1 MGLPWRS
8 SDLRIHLP
16 MQGTQ
21 VRSLVWEDP
30 TCCNQHAACVL
41 CDKKSLHDEKPADC
55 NGVAPALQLEKAGA
69 QQRRLSTAKNKQT
82 YKLVNKT
89 LKKSRESRMSISPPA
104 LKTHACTALR
114 HHTGAEYELRVGG
127 PEAPGRCMFY
137 TRAQTGRCFTTG
149 ALGKSWRLT
158 LKRDVEYILV
168 FQMHQTS
175 VSLYLYMLMYYRQ
188 ANLPF
193 CPYSVQFSSVQSL
206 SRV

>member
-1 MGLPWRS
+1 
-8 SDLRIHLP
+8 
-16 MQGTQ
+16 
-21 VRSLVWEDP
+21 
-30 TCCNQHAACVL
+30 
-41 CDKKSLHDEKPADC
+41 
-55 NGVAPALQLEKAGA
+55 
-69 QQRRLSTAKNKQT
+69 
-82 YKLVNKT
+82 
-89 LKKSRESRMSISPPA
+89 MSISPPA

-149 ALGKSWRLT
+149 PLGKSWRLT

-168 FQMHQTS
+168 FQTHQTS

-193 CPYSVQFSSVQSL
+193 CPYSVQFSSVAQSRL
-206 SRV
+206 TLCDPMDRSMPGLPVHHHLPEFTQTHVH